1 MLNKDIDYLLE
12 YQDTLNKSYKQ
23 LETDM
28 LEYQDELRKY
38 NNSPSESKYHELID
52 TRDELTERCK
62 EFKTNY
68 NEYKEMERIVL

>member
-1 MLNKDIDYLLE
+1 MLNQDINYLKE
-12 YQDTLNKSYKQ
+12 QQDELLTKYNK

-52 TRDELTERCK
+52 TRDELVQRYK
-62 EFKTNY
+62 EFKNKY
-68 NEYKEMERIVL
+68 NEYKEMEQIIL

>member
-12 YQDTLNKSYKQ
+12 TKDTLNKSYKQ

-52 TRDELTERCK
+52 TRDELTERYK

>member
-1 MLNKDIDYLLE
+1 MLNKDIDYLKE
-12 YQDTLNKSYKQ
+12 QQDELLTQYNK

-52 TRDELTERCK
+52 TRDELRERYK
-62 EFKTNY
+62 EFKNNY
-68 NEYKEMERIVL
+68 NEYKEMEQIIL

>member
-1 MLNKDIDYLLE
+1 MLNKDINYLKE
-12 YQDTLNKSYKQ
+12 QQDELLTKYNK

-38 NNSPSESKYHELID
+38 NQLPSESKYHELID
-52 TRDELTERCK
+52 TRDELTERYK
-62 EFKTNY
+62 EFKNKY